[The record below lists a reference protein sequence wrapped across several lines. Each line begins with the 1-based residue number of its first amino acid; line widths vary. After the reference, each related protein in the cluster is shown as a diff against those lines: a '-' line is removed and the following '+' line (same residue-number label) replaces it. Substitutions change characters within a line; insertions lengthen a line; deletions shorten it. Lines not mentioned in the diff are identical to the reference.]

1 MEEDSKQPTDEPVD
15 SDDEYVKESNYST
28 LKQVWHQYINQKYYV
43 MLNFIRLQN
52 YGDTNCYH
60 IYF

>member
-28 LKQVWHQYINQKYYV
+28 LKQV
-43 MLNFIRLQN
+43 
-52 YGDTNCYH
+52 
-60 IYF
+60 